1 MADQQKKS
9 CTESADLYEDL
20 LKCPGAKRLPG
31 TGRKVYLAPRRWIT
45 QLAKPQ
51 LEKAASMKDYLVIKE
66 SHTMAADKKFIVAY
80 LATDKS
86 NFSSEAQGENGS
98 KTMLNKLALT
108 FPGTEEEQSA
118 LASMLLNEDVI
129 ALIPQRNGK
138 CRQFGDDNF
147 ECSVSPAQSSGSS
160 VTDETNTTVEL
171 SVGCETLPPF
181 YFGDIP
187 TSEGTFSGETG
198 ELKTAQVGNV

>member
-1 MADQQKKS
+1 
-9 CTESADLYEDL
+9 
-20 LKCPGAKRLPG
+20 
-31 TGRKVYLAPRRWIT
+31 
-45 QLAKPQ
+45 
-51 LEKAASMKDYLVIKE
+51 
-66 SHTMAADKKFIVAY
+66 
-80 LATDKS
+80 
-86 NFSSEAQGENGS
+86 
-98 KTMLNKLALT
+98 MLNKLALT

-198 ELKTAQVGNV
+198 ELKTAQAGDV

>member
-1 MADQQKKS
+1 MADTKKS
-9 CTESADLYEDL
+9 CTDSVDLYEDL

-31 TGRKVYLAPRRWIT
+31 TGRRVFLAPRRYIT
-45 QLAKPQ
+45 ALAKPQ

-86 NFSSEAQGENGS
+86 NFSSESQGEDGS
-98 KTMLNKLALT
+98 KTMLNKLSIV

-138 CRQFGDDNF
+138 CRQYGDDNF
-147 ECSVSPAQSSGSS
+147 ECSVAPSQSSGSS
-160 VTDETNTTVEL
+160 VTDETSTTVEL
-171 SVGCETLPPF
+171 SVGCEPLPPF
-181 YFGDIP
+181 YYGDIP
-187 TSEGTFSGETG
+187 TAEGIYSGETG
-198 ELKTAQVGNV
+198 DLKSLPA

>member
-66 SHTMAADKKFIVAY
+66 SHTMAADKKF
-80 LATDKS
+80 T
-86 NFSSEAQGENGS
+86 ENG
-98 KTMLNKLALT
+98 
-108 FPGTEEEQSA
+108 FPSF
-118 LASMLLNEDVI
+118 MNID
-129 ALIPQRNGK
+129 
-138 CRQFGDDNF
+138 
-147 ECSVSPAQSSGSS
+147 
-160 VTDETNTTVEL
+160 
-171 SVGCETLPPF
+171 PF
-181 YFGDIP
+181 LHVNLG
-187 TSEGTFSGETG
+187 
-198 ELKTAQVGNV
+198 

>member
-31 TGRKVYLAPRRWIT
+31 TGRKVYLSPRRWIT

-66 SHTMAADKKFIVAY
+66 SHKMVADKKFIVAY
-80 LATDKS
+80 LSTDKS
-86 NFSSEAQGENGS
+86 NFSSESQGENGS

-118 LASMLLNEDVI
+118 LASMLLNEDII

-138 CRQFGDDNF
+138 CRQYGDDNF
-147 ECSVSPAQSSGSS
+147 ECSVAPSQSSGSS

-181 YFGDIP
+181 YYGDIP
-187 TSEGTFSGETG
+187 TSEGTYSGETG
-198 ELKTAQVGNV
+198 ELKVTTGGDV

>member
-1 MADQQKKS
+1 MANQQKKS

-118 LASMLLNEDVI
+118 LASMLLN
-129 ALIPQRNGK
+129 
-138 CRQFGDDNF
+138 
-147 ECSVSPAQSSGSS
+147 
-160 VTDETNTTVEL
+160 
-171 SVGCETLPPF
+171 
-181 YFGDIP
+181 
-187 TSEGTFSGETG
+187 
-198 ELKTAQVGNV
+198 

>member
-1 MADQQKKS
+1 MAEKKS

-98 KTMLNKLALT
+98 KTMLNKART
-108 FPGTEEEQSA
+108 HIPWHRGGTVCA
-118 LASMLLNEDVI
+118 RINA
-129 ALIPQRNGK
+129 PQRG
-138 CRQFGDDNF
+138 CHCFDSSAQRQMP
-147 ECSVSPAQSSGSS
+147 SVR
-160 VTDETNTTVEL
+160 
-171 SVGCETLPPF
+171 
-181 YFGDIP
+181 
-187 TSEGTFSGETG
+187 
-198 ELKTAQVGNV
+198 